1 MLSDWTA
8 VESSVASIMS
18 DVDFNMPGPSVSPSV
33 LIRITIA
40 LHLYF
45 MFVTRWRCRPADPVQ
60 ANNSYWG
67 KQLGDA
73 VRNGMI
79 PERRFDDMVRVCL
92 VLQFSVLVGF
102 KRDCDDSSRVL
113 WTCIISLVRTRVTQP
128 SSAPVFI
135 FITSYFIYN
144 QLANACGQLRLRH

>member
-33 LIRITIA
+33 LITTA

-45 MFVTRWRCRPADPVQ
+45 MFVTRWRCRLADPVQ

-79 PERRFDDMVRVCL
+79 PKRRFDDMVRVCL
-92 VLQFSVLVGF
+92 VLQFQCWWDLKGIAMTAHASYG
-102 KRDCDDSSRVL
+102 RV
-113 WTCIISLVRTRVTQP
+113 
-128 SSAPVFI
+128 SSAWLEQGLPSRQVRRFLFLLHYTSFI
-135 FITSYFIYN
+135 IN
-144 QLANACGQLRLRH
+144 